1 MVLTKLLSKHVSV
14 FSCFPRTE
22 MFASQS
28 CTHQWT
34 THRAGS
40 CLQRGGTP
48 RRMSGTGLQLP
59 LYIYFFNHLSNSLFS
74 PFCQSTFQ
82 HFDPTKLK
90 IGTKMLSSQINLC
103 FGVCAGFMLLMLIS
117 RSFEFLCDVTQLPF
131 LYCLHSL
138 PLSHYPPINTG

>member
-1 MVLTKLLSKHVSV
+1 MSV
-14 FSCFPRTE
+14 YSLVFPERRCLHLNPAPTSGRPTE
-22 MFASQS
+22 
-28 CTHQWT
+28 
-34 THRAGS
+34 
-40 CLQRGGTP
+40 RGVAFREVEPHAECQVQVYSFLFT
-48 RRMSGTGLQLP
+48 
-59 LYIYFFNHLSNSLFS
+59 YIFFNHLSNSLFS